1 MDPVSLFSLF
11 GIVRG
16 TSPVANLVVF
26 QENET
31 MEIYKLKDKIV
42 EVWAA
47 ARIIVR
53 RYGHTKKFA
62 KHLVALVIRQY
73 ENFKDVKLVEFLGQD
88 PIGKT
93 LGYRKKPNSTTFS
106 KVRERMDP
114 QMMEDLQLWLVSGL
128 LKGKQIRLLAQ
139 DSTDVPAYS
148 EKDKD
153 ARWGHRTPSRKEQLL
168 YKSNKDKTKEF
179 FYGYK
184 PHMIV
189 DAETETPIAVIVVPA
204 NTNDKKFFDPL
215 YEKTKKIAAL
225 QYFAKFLA
233 DAQYHSS
240 KIRTRLRNDGITP
253 VIPFSGNRWQ
263 KTESPRDP
271 EYGKR
276 WAVERVFARLKGVF
290 CLEENRFFGLKKVKI
305 HVFSCVIAYLMR
317 YKM

>member
-1 MDPVSLFSLF
+1 MD
-11 GIVRG
+11 II
-16 TSPVANLVVF
+16 
-26 QENET
+26 E
-31 MEIYKLKDKIV
+31 LKNKIV

-47 ARIIVR
+47 ARVIVQ

-62 KHLVALVIRQY
+62 KHVVAFIIKQH
-73 ENFKDVKLVEFLGQD
+73 ENFKDVKLVEFLGRD
-88 PIGKT
+88 PIGKM
-93 LGYRKKPNSTTFS
+93 LGYRKKPDQTTFS

-114 QMMEDLQLWLVSGL
+114 QIMEDLQLWITSDL
-128 LKGKQIRLLAQ
+128 LKGRQIRLIAQ

-148 EKDKD
+148 KMDKE
-153 ARWGHRTPSRKEQLL
+153 AKWGHRTPSRKEQLL
-168 YKSNKDKTKEF
+168 YKAGSEKEF

-189 DAETETPIAVIVVPA
+189 DAETETPIAVIVAPA

-215 YEKTKKIAAL
+215 YDKVRKITVL
-225 QYFAKFLA
+225 QYLGKFLA

-240 KIRTRLRNDGITP
+240 KIRTRVRNDNLIP

-263 KTESPRDP
+263 KTENPKDP

-276 WAVERVFARLKGVF
+276 WAVERVFSRLKEVF
-290 CLEENRFFGLKKVKI
+290 NLESNRFFGLKKVKI